1 MDRRMHGVI
10 FGGAGELIP
19 TFLNP
24 NCEQGA
30 WPRPTVVLA
39 LGAVAQDEN
48 RLHQPTAVSAKS
60 TERSQNL
67 VI

>member
-24 NCEQGA
+24 NCEQAA
-30 WPRPTVVLA
+30 WLA
-39 LGAVAQDEN
+39 LPCYPRAVAEDEN
-48 RLHQPTAVSAKS
+48 RLH
-60 TERSQNL
+60 
-67 VI
+67 

>member
-24 NCEQGA
+24 DCKQA
-30 WPRPTVVLA
+30 ALARPTLLA
-39 LGAVAQDEN
+39 LGQW
-48 RLHQPTAVSAKS
+48 LKMKTACTS
-60 TERSQNL
+60 RPP
-67 VI
+67 